1 MVVFVFL
8 GLCLVAV
15 IATAYLTRNR
25 GRSQAIA
32 ATATRQG
39 LLYSPDDVTGLGQLR
54 FETFDAGVGR
64 DVLAS
69 GVTIVDVVSTRGRD
83 DEWIR
88 AFDYTLWVDV
98 RLNST
103 GRSDGISDIAF
114 GLDDGR
120 DTTSDRVRQYLTSFT
135 GAIIE
140 VDAYLPPMQVVPESI
155 ASRVLG
161 YVGLADLD
169 VESDAFNSN
178 YRVVAKDRDFAF
190 LFLDAPIVDLLV
202 STECQ
207 WGLETLGR
215 YVLIHGDRCAPGD
228 LPRLLDL
235 AARVRSCVPELVKER
250 HPTAAVMQTPG
261 WEPLHFD
268 PLRS

>member
-8 GLCLVAV
+8 GLCLVAIIGV
-15 IATAYLTRNR
+15 GFVTRNR

-32 ATATRQG
+32 ATAVRQG
-39 LLYSPDDVTGLGQLR
+39 LHYAPQDVTGLAQLR
-54 FETFDAGVGR
+54 FATFDAGIGR

-69 GVTIVDVVSTRGRD
+69 GVDIVDVVSTKGRD

-98 RLNST
+98 HRHGSSGGN
-103 GRSDGISDIAF
+103 DIADVAF
-114 GLDDGR
+114 GLDDVGS
-120 DTTSDRVRQYLTSFT
+120 TGSDRQRQYLASFT

-140 VDAYLPPMQVVPESI
+140 VDAYLPALQVVPESI

-169 VESDAFNSN
+169 VESEAFNRN
-178 YRVVAKDRDFAF
+178 YRVVGKDRDFAF

-202 STECQ
+202 STECE
-207 WGLETLGR
+207 WGLETMGR

-250 HPTAAVMQTPG
+250 HPTAAAMQIPG
-261 WEPLHFD
+261 WEPIHFD
-268 PLRS
+268 PLR